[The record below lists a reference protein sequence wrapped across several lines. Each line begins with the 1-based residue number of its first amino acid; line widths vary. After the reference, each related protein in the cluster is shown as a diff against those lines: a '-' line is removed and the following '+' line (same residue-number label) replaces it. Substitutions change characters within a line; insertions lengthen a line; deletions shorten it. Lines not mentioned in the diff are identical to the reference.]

1 MRQFLAIVL
10 LLSALLASARAQ
22 SDADNRYLTIYG
34 EMQQAD
40 TYMGNGQ
47 SGEALSAYQDAQA
60 QLQKFH
66 QIYPNW
72 DTDIVNYRLNDL
84 AGKIAALQAQIPAP
98 TTPAAT
104 NAPAGSSAN
113 NPAANP
119 PANNLQL
126 DVLQSQLQ
134 SVKDD
139 NARLQA
145 KLQEALSMQP
155 QMVDASALTKADSE
169 IRDLMKEN
177 DLLKASLQ
185 ASDRTKEDAE
195 ISQLRSQLADSQKQL
210 ASQQARV
217 QILTE
222 ENAKLQS
229 ALANSGQQNAATA
242 NSLRDEN
249 DRLKSQLDAM
259 QTAALQTTA
268 SSSTAA
274 SVASEQVDTL
284 KYNVMIATLEKT
296 ALEDR
301 LKRVTSE
308 LEETNASYEVT
319 IADLTQKLN
328 AAAATN
334 TNATPAAAP
343 APMIASAPAAAPAP
357 VAAATPA
364 PATVAAPETVPIP
377 APAPTPAPAPAPVVA
392 ETPAPTPAPPVA
404 PAAPTTPPPAAAP
417 APAAPATAPE
427 NNVNYTTA
435 QPAPAQPMA
444 TTNQTT
450 VLQASV
456 NAQQSAPAAP
466 APPAA
471 SVAKPVEPQLPPGS
485 ADLVASAQEHFEK
498 HEFGLAEADYRKI
511 LQLDVNNALVLGNLA
526 AIEMQENK
534 LADAERDIR
543 SALAQTPD
551 DPYDLATL
559 GKIQFA
565 RGDYKNAL
573 VSLTHADQL
582 NPNDPETEN
591 YLGVAYSH
599 EGQRKEAEDA
609 FLKAITLN
617 PNYGD
622 AHNNLAAIFL
632 TQNPPLPQLARWHYQ
647 KALAAGQPRN
657 PDLEKLLAEKGAP
670 VSESQ

>member
-10 LLSALLASARAQ
+10 LLSALLTSARAQ
-22 SDADNRYLTIYG
+22 EDADNRYLTIYG

-40 TYMGNGQ
+40 TYMSNGQ
-47 SGEALSAYQDAQA
+47 SGEALAAYQDAQA
-60 QLQKFH
+60 QLQKF
-66 QIYPNW
+66 QRIYPNW

-84 AGKIAALQAQIPAP
+84 AGKIAALQAQMPAP
-98 TTPAAT
+98 ATPAT
-104 NAPAGSSAN
+104 NAPAGSTANIPAASA
-113 NPAANP
+113 AANP

-169 IRDLMKEN
+169 IRELMKEN

-185 ASDRTKEDAE
+185 SADRTKEDAE

-210 ASQQARV
+210 AAQQARV

-229 ALANSGQQNAATA
+229 ALANSSQQSAATA

-259 QTAALQTTA
+259 QTAALQNTA

-274 SVASEQVDTL
+274 SEASEQLATL

-308 LEETNASYEVT
+308 LEQTNASYQLT

-334 TNATPAAAP
+334 TNATPATNSALVITMAP
-343 APMIASAPAAAPAP
+343 PAAPAP
-357 VAAATPA
+357 VAAPA
-364 PATVAAPETVPIP
+364 TVPIP
-377 APAPTPAPAPAPVVA
+377 VIAPAPAAAPAPAPAPVVA
-392 ETPAPTPAPPVA
+392 ETPAPTPAPPAA
-404 PAAPTTPPPAAAP
+404 PATPPPAVAP
-417 APAAPATAPE
+417 APAAPAAAPE

-435 QPAPAQPMA
+435 QPAPAQPAA

-456 NAQQSAPAAP
+456 NATQSQAAPAAP
-466 APPAA
+466 APPVAP
-471 SVAKPVEPQLPPGS
+471 VAKPEPQLPPGS

-498 HEFGLAEADYRKI
+498 HEFALAEADYRKI
-511 LQLDVNNALVLGNLA
+511 LQLDENNALVLANLA
-526 AIEMQENK
+526 AIEMQEDK
-534 LADAERDIR
+534 LAEAERDIR

-573 VSLTHADQL
+573 VSLAHADQL

-670 VSESQ
+670 VSEPQ

>member
-1 MRQFLAIVL
+1 MLPGMRQFLAIVL
-10 LLSALLASARAQ
+10 LLSALTSARAQ
-22 SDADNRYLTIYG
+22 EDADNRYLTIYG

-40 TYMGNGQ
+40 TYVSNGQ
-47 SGEALSAYQDAQA
+47 SGEALAAYQDAQA
-60 QLQKFH
+60 QLQKFQ

-84 AGKIAALQAQIPAP
+84 AGKIAALQAQLPAQ
-98 TTPAAT
+98 TTPVDT
-104 NAPAGSSAN
+104 NTPAGSSAN

-119 PANNLQL
+119 AGNSPVNNLQL

-185 ASDRTKEDAE
+185 AADRTKEDAE

-259 QTAALQTTA
+259 QTAALQTSA

-274 SVASEQVDTL
+274 SVASEQVTTL
-284 KYNVMIATLEKT
+284 KYNVMLATLEKT

-334 TNATPAAAP
+334 TNA
-343 APMIASAPAAAPAP
+343 APAAAPA
-357 VAAATPA
+357 VVIA
-364 PATVAAPETVPIP
+364 P
-377 APAPTPAPAPAPVVA
+377 APAPTPAPV
-392 ETPAPTPAPPVA
+392 
-404 PAAPTTPPPAAAP
+404 AAP
-417 APAAPATAPE
+417 
-427 NNVNYTTA
+427 
-435 QPAPAQPMA
+435 
-444 TTNQTT
+444 
-450 VLQASV
+450 
-456 NAQQSAPAAP
+456 
-466 APPAA
+466 
-471 SVAKPVEPQLPPGS
+471 
-485 ADLVASAQEHFEK
+485 
-498 HEFGLAEADYRKI
+498 
-511 LQLDVNNALVLGNLA
+511 
-526 AIEMQENK
+526 
-534 LADAERDIR
+534 
-543 SALAQTPD
+543 
-551 DPYDLATL
+551 
-559 GKIQFA
+559 
-565 RGDYKNAL
+565 
-573 VSLTHADQL
+573 
-582 NPNDPETEN
+582 ET
-591 YLGVAYSH
+591 
-599 EGQRKEAEDA
+599 
-609 FLKAITLN
+609 
-617 PNYGD
+617 
-622 AHNNLAAIFL
+622 
-632 TQNPPLPQLARWHYQ
+632 
-647 KALAAGQPRN
+647 
-657 PDLEKLLAEKGAP
+657 
-670 VSESQ
+670 

>member
-10 LLSALLASARAQ
+10 LLSAWLTLARAQ
-22 SDADNRYLTIYG
+22 EDADNRYLTIYG

-40 TYMGNGQ
+40 TYMSNGQ
-47 SGEALSAYQDAQA
+47 SGEALAAYQDAQA
-60 QLQKFH
+60 QLQKFQ

-84 AGKIAALQAQIPAP
+84 AGKIAALQAQMPAQN
-98 TTPAAT
+98 TAVDT
-104 NAPAGSSAN
+104 NALVGSSTN
-113 NPAANP
+113 TPAANP

-185 ASDRTKEDAE
+185 ASDKTKEDAE

-229 ALANSGQQNAATA
+229 ALANSGQQNAEAA

-259 QTAALQTTA
+259 QTAALQNTA

-274 SVASEQVDTL
+274 SEASAQVTTL

-343 APMIASAPAAAPAP
+343 AVVIAPAPAAAPAP
-357 VAAATPA
+357 APTPAPVVAETPA
-364 PATVAAPETVPIP
+364 PAPASAPT
-377 APAPTPAPAPAPVVA
+377 PAPTPAPAPAPVVA
-392 ETPAPTPAPPVA
+392 ETPAPTPAPVVTPPPAVA
-404 PAAPTTPPPAAAP
+404 PTPPAAAP
-417 APAAPATAPE
+417 A
-427 NNVNYTTA
+427 NNVENTPT
-435 QPAPAQPMA
+435 QPAPSQPMA
-444 TTNQTT
+444 TTNQNT

-456 NAQQSAPAAP
+456 NATQSQPAPAAP
-466 APPAA
+466 AAPAA
-471 SVAKPVEPQLPPGS
+471 PIAKPEPQLPPGS

-498 HEFGLAEADYRKI
+498 HEFALAEADYRKI

-543 SALAQTPD
+543 SALVQTPD

-573 VSLTHADQL
+573 ISLTHADQL

-670 VSESQ
+670 VSEAQ

>member
-10 LLSALLASARAQ
+10 FLSALLTSVRAQ
-22 SDADNRYLTIYG
+22 EDADNRYLTIYG

-40 TYMGNGQ
+40 TYMSNGQ

-84 AGKIAALQAQIPAP
+84 AGKIAALQAQMPAP

-104 NAPAGSSAN
+104 NTPAGSAAN
-113 NPAANP
+113 NPPAANP
-119 PANNLQL
+119 PVNNLQL

-229 ALANSGQQNAATA
+229 ALANSGQQNSATA

-259 QTAALQTTA
+259 QTAALQTSA

-343 APMIASAPAAAPAP
+343 AVVIAPAPAAAPALATTPAP
-357 VAAATPA
+357 VVAETPA
-364 PATVAAPETVPIP
+364 PASAPT
-377 APAPTPAPAPAPVVA
+377 PAPTPAPAPAPVVA
-392 ETPAPTPAPPVA
+392 ETPAPTPSPVV
-404 PAAPTTPPPAAAP
+404 TPPPAVAPTPP
-417 APAAPATAPE
+417 APAAAPE

-435 QPAPAQPMA
+435 QPAPSQPMA

-456 NAQQSAPAAP
+456 NATQSQPAPAAP

-471 SVAKPVEPQLPPGS
+471 PIAKPEPQLPPGS

-498 HEFGLAEADYRKI
+498 HEFALAEADYRKI

-543 SALAQTPD
+543 SALVQTPD

-573 VSLTHADQL
+573 ISLTHADQL

-599 EGQRKEAEDA
+599 EGQRKQAEEA